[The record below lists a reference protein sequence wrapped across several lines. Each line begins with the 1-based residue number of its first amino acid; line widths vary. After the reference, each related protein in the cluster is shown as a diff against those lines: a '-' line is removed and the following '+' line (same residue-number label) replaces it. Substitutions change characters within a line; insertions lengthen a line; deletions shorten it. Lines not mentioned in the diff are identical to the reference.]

1 MKDNLGIAFHTMC
14 AVYSKVK
21 FMNRNGNLEEFVH
34 WDFIVKKKYLDP
46 KFVNKIDTVFPI

>member
-1 MKDNLGIAFHTMC
+1 MC